1 MGRASDGA
9 LEKPHAGD
17 GGTAGWISSLPDG
30 VKWIYSEG
38 TRNPEKI
45 SPDNWNTDLFFLGRP
60 ENHRIQLDLFYD
72 YRTNVD
78 QYPRWHEYLRKNQ
91 PPTLLVWGANDP
103 IFTQEGGRAFQ
114 RDVKRC

>member
-1 MGRASDGA
+1 M
-9 LEKPHAGD
+9 
-17 GGTAGWISSLPDG
+17 
-30 VKWIYSEG
+30 KWIYSEG

-60 ENHRIQLDLFYD
+60 QNHRIQLDLFYD

-91 PPTLLVWGANDP
+91 PPTLLVGAQTTRSSP
-103 IFTQEGGRAFQ
+103 RKVAVRSSAI
-114 RDVKRC
+114 